1 MIKKMV
7 VEVKTLERFLFHEK
21 PPILK
26 ALLLIL
32 ETWESCGCSLR
43 NVCKI

>member
-1 MIKKMV
+1 MV
-7 VEVKTLERFLFHEK
+7 VEEKTSKRFLSHEK

-32 ETWESCGCSLR
+32 ETWNSCGCSLR
-43 NVCKI
+43 NAC